1 MDSDP
6 RRRDFLRTIPA
17 AAGVLASIGRTPAA
31 ADPRIKLEP
40 FDYQGV
46 QLLPSRWQQ
55 QVEGARAF
63 YLGLPD
69 DDVLLGF
76 RAAAG
81 LAAPGRPLEGWARS
95 TAGGVFGQ
103 WLSGMARLYRAT
115 GEPSW
120 RDRAAL
126 WMREWSKTVKSDGD
140 CRMGHYAWEKV
151 VCGLVD

>member
-1 MDSDP
+1 
-6 RRRDFLRTIPA
+6 
-17 AAGVLASIGRTPAA
+17 
-31 ADPRIKLEP
+31 
-40 FDYQGV
+40 
-46 QLLPSRWQQ
+46 
-55 QVEGARAF
+55 
-63 YLGLPD
+63 
-69 DDVLLGF
+69 VLLGF

-151 VCGLVD
+151 VWGLVDMHVYAGDESAIPLLERTTDWASRHFSRENLAAIKDHYTLYSGRPGEWYTLPENLYRAYQATGNAKFKDFA